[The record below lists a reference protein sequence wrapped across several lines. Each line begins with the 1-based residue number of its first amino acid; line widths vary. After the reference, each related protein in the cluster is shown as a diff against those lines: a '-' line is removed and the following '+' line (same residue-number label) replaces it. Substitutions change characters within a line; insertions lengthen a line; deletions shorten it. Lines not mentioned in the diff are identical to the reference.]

1 MDFDIVPFEVKHI
14 ESAARLVSAR
24 YRQLCGKVPALPA
37 RYADA
42 STLSELLA
50 DLLKT
55 GSGAA
60 AIREGSLIGF
70 ITAWQLASLLGKPG
84 SFSPE
89 WANTVAGTDGRHVYE
104 ALYTHLAPTWRAH
117 RFDSHWISLLADD
130 AAGLECWQWLGFGM
144 VAADAVRSL
153 APVSR
158 ADSNEGGIRQAG
170 PRDLETVLSLD
181 RALFRHIAGPPIYL
195 IDDEWPTRAEYE
207 AWLHDPQVAVW
218 IAEAT
223 EEAIGFLTIGPEVQD
238 ACTIIRDEG
247 TASVIAAFTR
257 EEVRGKGVATG
268 LLNRALTWA
277 KDHGY
282 ERCAVD
288 FEPMN
293 PPARRFW
300 TRHFDP
306 VAYTVVRYT
315 GAFEGKDGGP
325 GTGDG

>member
-1 MDFDIVPFEVKHI
+1 MNFDIVPFEVKHI
-14 ESAARLVSAR
+14 GSAVGLVSTR

-37 RYADA
+37 RYAYA
-42 STLSELLA
+42 STLSGLFAE
-50 DLLKT
+50 LLKT

-70 ITAWQLASLLGKPG
+70 ITAWRLASFLGRPS

-89 WANTVAGTDGRHVYE
+89 WANTVAGTEGRRVNE

-117 RFDSHWISLLADD
+117 GFDTHWISLLADD

-153 APVSR
+153 DPVSP
-158 ADSNEGGIRQAG
+158 ANSSAIGVRQAG
-170 PRDLETVLSLD
+170 PGDLETVLSLD

-195 IDDEWPTRAEYE
+195 MDDEWPTRAEYE
-207 AWLHDPQVAVW
+207 AWLNDPQVAVW
-218 IAEAT
+218 IAEPAG
-223 EEAIGFLTIGPEVQD
+223 EAIGFLTIGPGVQD

-247 TASVIAAFTR
+247 TASVIAAFTV
-257 EEVRGKGVATG
+257 EEVRGKGIATG
-268 LLNRALTWA
+268 LLNRALGWA

-293 PPARRFW
+293 PQARRFW

-306 VAYTVVRYT
+306 VAYSVVRHM
-315 GAFEGKDGGP
+315 GPFEGKDGGP